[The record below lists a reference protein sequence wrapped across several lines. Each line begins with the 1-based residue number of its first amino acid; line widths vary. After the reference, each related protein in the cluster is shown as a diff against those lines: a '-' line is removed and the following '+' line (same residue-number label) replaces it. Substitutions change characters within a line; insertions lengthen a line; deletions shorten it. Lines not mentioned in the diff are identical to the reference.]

1 MKQDSQVITP
11 PEKRLRVGL
20 GGRGYDIVVGAG
32 LLANAGPLMRPAL
45 PAPRVIVVSDEN
57 VAPLYL
63 DRLAAS
69 LAGAGVENHAIV
81 LPAGEQTKEFG
92 QLRALTEEIL
102 DARVERQT
110 TIVALGGGVIG
121 DLAGFA
127 ASITLRGL
135 PLIQVP
141 TSLLAQV
148 DSSVGGK
155 TGINTRHGK
164 NLVGA
169 FHQPSLVLAD
179 VETLRTLPRRELLAG
194 YAETVKYGLID
205 DPGFFDWLE
214 ARNARFRD
222 CDVAVQTEAVARC
235 CAAKAAVVA
244 EDEREMGRRALLN
257 LGHTFAHALELQTG
271 YGGALLHGEAVAIGM
286 VMAFDLSTRLGLCP
300 PEDLA
305 RVRHHLSEAG
315 LPTDLS
321 GIADSC
327 WSADTLMSHMLSDKK
342 VRGKRPTFVLVR
354 GIGRAFT
361 TQDVESDEVRRLLAD
376 FLAL

>member
-1 MKQDSQVITP
+1 MTHESQVMTP
-11 PEKRLRVGL
+11 PEERLRVGL

-32 LLANAGPLMRPAL
+32 LLATAGRLMKPAL
-45 PAPRVIVVSDEN
+45 PAPRVIIVSDEN
-57 VAPLYL
+57 VAPLYM
-63 DRLAAS
+63 DRLTTS
-69 LAGAGVENHAIV
+69 LGEAGVEQDSV
-81 LPAGEQTKEFG
+81 VVPAGEKTKEFER
-92 QLRALTEEIL
+92 LRTLTNAIL

-135 PLIQVP
+135 PVIQVP

-164 NLVGA
+164 NLVGS
-169 FHQPSLVLAD
+169 FHQPSLVIAD
-179 VETLRTLPRRELLAG
+179 VETLTTLPRRELLAG

-205 DPGFFDWLE
+205 DPEFFEWLE
-214 ARNARFRD
+214 ARGTRFLD
-222 CDVAVQTEAVARC
+222 GDVAVQTEAVARC

-244 EDEREMGRRALLN
+244 EDERETGRRTLLN

-286 VMAFDLSTRLGLCP
+286 IMAFDLSVRLGICP

-305 RVRHHLSEAG
+305 RMRRHLKDAG

-321 GIADSC
+321 GVADPS
-327 WSADTLMSHMLSDKK
+327 WSADGLMSHMLSDKK
-342 VRGKRPTFVLVR
+342 VRGKRPTFVLAR

-361 TQDVESDEVRRLLAD
+361 TQDVEGEQVRGLMAD
-376 FLAL
+376 FLCP